1 MISFEKYHGAGNDF
15 ILISKNLDQIPDR
28 SILSIKECNREEG
41 IGADGILF
49 LTTNQNISNLNI
61 VMDLRQPDGS
71 IGSMCGNALRCVAK
85 WASDSLNISSM
96 IIETPAGTFSAQVSN
111 DQVTT
116 TMGMASFET
125 INIPVTSDS
134 FTLDQELFGFN
145 ITLVNTGA
153 PHAVIFVDNID
164 EISLPSKAFEIRN
177 SSIFPLGINVTFAQ
191 KTKTGF
197 KQKTF
202 EKGVEGFT
210 LACGTGAVA
219 IASVLHHF
227 KNLQYDVPIQIK
239 QHGGENLTVLIQK
252 NGEAILKGP
261 AIKQFSGELHV

>member
-1 MISFEKYHGAGNDF
+1 
-15 ILISKNLDQIPDR
+15 
-28 SILSIKECNREEG
+28 
-41 IGADGILF
+41 
-49 LTTNQNISNLNI
+49 
-61 VMDLRQPDGS
+61 
-71 IGSMCGNALRCVAK
+71 
-85 WASDSLNISSM
+85 
-96 IIETPAGTFSAQVSN
+96 
-111 DQVTT
+111 
-116 TMGMASFET
+116 MGMASFET